1 MVRGEMMN
9 FKINNISFSQI
20 AEDAYS
26 RMDCDYF
33 TIRKEYN
40 VKSMD
45 KLRNYIT
52 FLESGKP
59 IKAADYED
67 DTENI
72 HVTVRNI
79 DDGELNLED
88 AIFICDE
95 KADKLA
101 DFRLQKDDVCIAISS
116 NCGQAFVYDGKSDY
130 NLTMSHYMCR
140 VRVKKDLLDE
150 KYLVLYMKSKLV
162 RDYYR
167 SVETGKTIKNLAQY
181 YVKEMPVIIP
191 SLPEQRALVADVKP
205 VEDELRA
212 LKAKITPIKDI
223 INSVFGEYF
232 HYDYDTFEEKK
243 THKIY
248 NAGFSMF
255 GNNIDSRFSVKF
267 HRPAGEFVYQELQ
280 KYHYKKL
287 KQIVSVPMITGQGI
301 SDEYDENGTCYYV
314 SMGDISKWELS
325 YDDLKTVSDEYATT
339 KNTKKIKGVSEPQ
352 STKLEVN
359 DIVMMRSGEGG
370 IGKVAIIEDDIDAI
384 FCDFLIRIR
393 VDEKVANPLF
403 AYYYCRTDYFQY
415 LVEINK
421 KGLGNNTNIFPNN
434 LQDFPFPD
442 LSLTEQEKIVSQV
455 KAKMHEQDSI
465 KAEIKNKKR
474 IIEDK
479 IEAAMKKFQN
489 R

>member
-1 MVRGEMMN
+1 MK

-33 TIRKEYN
+33 AIRKEYN
-40 VKSMD
+40 TKSMD

-52 FLESGKP
+52 FLESGKS
-59 IKAADYED
+59 IKAADYENG
-67 DTENI
+67 TENV

-101 DFRLQKDDVCIAISS
+101 RFRLQKDDVCIAISS
-116 NCGQAFVYDGKSDY
+116 NCGQAFVYDGTSDY

-140 VRVKKDLLDE
+140 IRVKKNLLDE

-162 RDYYR
+162 KDYYR

-181 YVKEMPVIIP
+181 YVKEMPVIVP
-191 SLPEQRALVADVKP
+191 SLSEQKELVADVRP

-212 LKAKITPIKDI
+212 LKEKITPIKDI
-223 INSVFGEYF
+223 INLVFQEYF
-232 HYDYDTFEEKK
+232 KYDYHTFQKK
-243 THKIY
+243 KNCKIY
-248 NAGFSMF
+248 DAGFSMI

-267 HRPAGEFVYQELQ
+267 HRPAGEFVYQELR
-280 KYHYKKL
+280 KHPYKKM
-287 KQIVSVPMITGQGI
+287 KQIISVPMITGQGI
-301 SDEYDENGTCYYV
+301 SDEYDENGTCCYV
-314 SMGDISKWELS
+314 SMGDISKWELD
-325 YDDLKTVSDEYATT
+325 YDGLKTVSDEYAAT
-339 KNTKKIKGVSEPQ
+339 KNEKKIKGVSEPQ
-352 STKLEVN
+352 STKLKIN

-370 IGKVAIIEDDIDAI
+370 IGKVAIVEKKINAI

-393 VDEKVANPLF
+393 VNENIVDPLF
-403 AYYYCRTDYFQY
+403 AYYYFRTDYFQY

-442 LSLTEQEKIVSQV
+442 LSLTEQKEIIDQIKV
-455 KAKMHEQDSI
+455 KLHEQDSI
-465 KAEIKNKKR
+465 MDEIKKKKE
-474 IIEDK
+474 IIQNK
-479 IEAAMKKFQN
+479 IEAAIKL
-489 R
+489 RI